1 MPFEKGV
8 SGNKNGRP
16 AGSKNKTTQRV
27 RNLISDI
34 IEDEA
39 DNLRGYIDE
48 LDKKDRAEFLI
59 KLLPFVLP
67 RLNSSVI
74 DIADNQKE
82 APIRPSWFNEE

>member
-1 MPFEKGV
+1 MTFVKGRV
-8 SGNKNGRP
+8 KEGGRQKGTTNKM
-16 AGSKNKTTQRV
+16 TQRV
-27 RNLISDI
+27 RTLISDI

-59 KLLPFVLP
+59 KLLPFILP

-74 DIADNQKE
+74 DIAENQKE